1 MYEGRCYPKPEEG
14 SLQNIHELP
23 DDLLVDPYWSN
34 KVLNPSRCAI
44 MCSDQWGTVSQAYRQ
59 DLLSSSPLAC
69 LLGKH
74 QKVIQQATNYGHT
87 LLSAVEDVEAFRRE
101 TTGTKI

>member
-59 DLLSSSPLAC
+59 DLLSSSPLAG

-74 QKVIQQATNYGHT
+74 QKVI
-87 LLSAVEDVEAFRRE
+87 
-101 TTGTKI
+101 